1 MFFCTKEL
9 HTPGYPNDI
18 FDKCV
23 TAEKFQSIGVNV
35 GVIQSEV
42 ELIFFRWNGT
52 NSVQKRW

>member
-1 MFFCTKEL
+1 MLDCEKEL
-9 HTPGYPNDI
+9 PTPGYLNNI
-18 FDKCV
+18 FGQCV

-35 GVIQSEV
+35 GVIQSET